1 MEAMQ
6 HCSEIISS
14 MTTSMFFGGIL
25 FFGMAFCAGVI
36 FEKSQNGEKLI

>member
-14 MTTSMFFGGIL
+14 MTTSMFIGGII
-25 FFGMAFCAGVI
+25 FFGMVFCAGVI